1 MCMAQVRWWFKVDVG
16 ICPQLPESSEPR
28 LTSWVARVLLSGY
41 FVAITKQHFFWEAN
55 FQDKFPE
62 SSKGRVSF
70 SLKSSEVSEDT
81 CYIYNFISDTLIHYG
96 HGGFSWPFRY
106 LHVGNFSG
114 GETVGSSGTRQVD
127 RWHRGWH
134 VSLGWTSGQLSYRS
148 GTLASGCQ
156 SHGLS
161 IRSLVEYHE
170 TYTTLQETTKMA
182 IAGTGTPFFSTKRL
196 HLTNDWNFPL
206 SC

>member
-28 LTSWVARVLLSGY
+28 LTSWVARALLSGY

-81 CYIYNFISDTLIHYG
+81 STISYRIHWYITDMVVFRDLLDTYML
-96 HGGFSWPFRY
+96 
-106 LHVGNFSG
+106 VGFSG

-161 IRSLVEYHE
+161 IRSLVEQPWNLKK
-170 TYTTLQETTKMA
+170 TLQETTKMA
-182 IAGTGTPFFSTKRL
+182 IAGKSPFFSTKRL